1 MKRILFLTAIMFCV
15 GIVSAQDVIVLHSG
29 ELIEDVSIISIGEK
43 EISYS
48 KDGNTLTTPRNAA
61 EAVLYADGRYEEI
74 KAYKPVPTEEST
86 EQVTPQNQDEAS
98 EAKRLAKEQKARETE
113 EKRKAQ
119 ELAMEQKR
127 REAEEKKRAQEAAQ
141 AAAVEQARI
150 EKEQAG
156 LAKER
161 KLQDGQIHR
170 ISANSW
176 YYVDKYYTKKEI
188 KSLVLMTC
196 PDAQRYHNNAKK
208 WVIGG
213 WSAVGASVAM
223 IITGGVLMG
232 IGIEELNYDD
242 DGYFVSGDDGGKTV
256 AGATLIGFGSG
267 GAAISLVIASI
278 GHARMNNAYKVF
290 NKSCAAK
297 QEPPL
302 TLNIGTISNN
312 GIGISLNF

>member
-1 MKRILFLTAIMFCV
+1 MTAIMFCV

-29 ELIEDVSIISIGEK
+29 ELIEDVSIISIDEK

-74 KAYKPVPTEEST
+74 KAYKPVPTKEST
-86 EQVTPQNQDEAS
+86 EQVTPQNQDEVS

-127 REAEEKKRAQEAAQ
+127 REAEEKKRAQEAAK
-141 AAAVEQARI
+141 AAALEQARV
-150 EKEQAG
+150 EKEQAL
-156 LAKER
+156 LAEQMA
-161 KLQDGQIHR
+161 LQDGQIHR

-188 KSLVLMTC
+188 KSLVLTTC
-196 PDAQRYHNNAKK
+196 PDAQRYYNNAKK

-213 WSAVGASVAM
+213 WSGVGAGCAM
-223 IITGGVLMG
+223 VIVGSILTG
-232 IGIEELNYDD
+232 IGDRYPEDPIFELILP
-242 DGYFVSGDDGGKTV
+242 GSLLLSVGS
-256 AGATLIGFGSG
+256 AGLISSFT
-267 GAAISLVIASI
+267 IACV
-278 GHARMNNAYKVF
+278 GHGRMNNAYKVF